1 MRNVLALASALSI
14 SVLAACAQELTT
26 PDVESVRP
34 ETLATSQSG
43 NLESSPF
50 NNQIILRGDGSGLV
64 KFRQPDDDEKIVFL
78 DVKVRHL
85 APNTEYLLQR
95 AVDTTIDDNCTSSGW
110 LTLGLGTTPRT
121 ILTDSRGFGD
131 EALFRDLGATPE
143 GMVFDIHFRVIEAAT
158 SAVVLTSDCYQ
169 FTVRE

>member
-14 SVLAACAQELTT
+14 SVLAACAQELTI
-26 PDVESVRP
+26 PDLESTSP
-34 ETLATSQSG
+34 ETLTTSQSQS
-43 NLESSPF
+43 LEASPF
-50 NNQIILRGDGSGLV
+50 NNQIILRGEGSGLV
-64 KFRQPDDDEKIVFL
+64 KFRQPDDSDKIVYL

-95 AVDTTIDDNCTSSGW
+95 AVDTTVDDNCTSSGW
-110 LTLGLGTTPRT
+110 LTLGLGTTPQT

-131 EALFRDLGATPE
+131 EALFRNLGATPV
-143 GMVFDIHFRVIEAAT
+143 GTRFDIHFRVIEAAT